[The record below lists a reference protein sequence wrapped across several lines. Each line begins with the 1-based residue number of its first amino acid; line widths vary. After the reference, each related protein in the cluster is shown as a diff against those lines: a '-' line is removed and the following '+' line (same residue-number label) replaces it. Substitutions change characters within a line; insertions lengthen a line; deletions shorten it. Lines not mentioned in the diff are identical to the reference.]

1 MSALSQQKDLLELEL
16 PSDPRFLAEVR
27 RPLRD
32 WSLQHRWTA
41 QQAAKIALAVDE
53 AITNIIR
60 HAYKC
65 DPNNRILLTV
75 RAIRK
80 PSEGVEIRLRDFGQ
94 FCNPEQIQG
103 RALEDIR
110 PGGLGVH
117 IIRAM
122 MDFVEYAPAPGGGT
136 LLIMRKFRASKA
148 AKPEVAKNAEPR
160 KRSANQ

>member
-1 MSALSQQKDLLELEL
+1 MSALSQRKNLLELDL
-16 PSDPRFLAEVR
+16 PSDPRFLCKVR
-27 RPLRD
+27 RTVCD

-41 QQAAKIALAVDE
+41 QQAAKITLAVDE

-60 HAYKC
+60 HVYKC
-65 DPNNRILLTV
+65 DLNNRILLTV
-75 RAIRK
+75 REVEE
-80 PSEGVEIRLRDFGQ
+80 PSPGVEIQLRDFGQ
-94 FCNPEQIQG
+94 FCDPEQIQG
-103 RALEDIR
+103 RALEDVR

-136 LLIMRKFRASKA
+136 LLVMRKFRASKA
-148 AKPEVAKNAEPR
+148 AKPEVAIDAEPR